1 MILSQEEA
9 DIKSKLWFAENGDF
23 LKEQESKYTHTHT
36 VQLLTDLYC
45 CSSKETKG
53 TRGKS

>member
-23 LKEQESKYTHTHT
+23 LKEQESEYTHTHT

-45 CSSKETKG
+45 SSSKETKG
-53 TRGKS
+53 TRGKG